1 MIRGDPFSVVFDI
14 SVDCA
19 VGLTFLFQGWDKPAI
34 KVLIQ
39 RNLRNVAFGKAGI
52 QLDIE
57 HRCGCWGISHGSMN
71 RYPFCGT
78 LCTSAGLDSNP
89 EYL

>member
-57 HRCGCWGISHGSMN
+57 HGSRRLSIPHGSMN

-78 LCTSAGLDSNP
+78 LFTSAGLDPNS